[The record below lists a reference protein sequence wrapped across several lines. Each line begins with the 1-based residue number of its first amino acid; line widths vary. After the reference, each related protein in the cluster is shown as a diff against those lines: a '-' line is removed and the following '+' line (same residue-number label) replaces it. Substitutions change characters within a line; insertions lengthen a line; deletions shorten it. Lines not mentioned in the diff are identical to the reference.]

1 MRMGTWRQEY
11 FSQLL
16 EVRRRNVKDVLAQV
30 FANGLVAHG
39 LFSWESTDEK
49 TQREDTVCPKSQS

>member
-30 FANGLVAHG
+30 LA
-39 LFSWESTDEK
+39 D
-49 TQREDTVCPKSQS
+49 